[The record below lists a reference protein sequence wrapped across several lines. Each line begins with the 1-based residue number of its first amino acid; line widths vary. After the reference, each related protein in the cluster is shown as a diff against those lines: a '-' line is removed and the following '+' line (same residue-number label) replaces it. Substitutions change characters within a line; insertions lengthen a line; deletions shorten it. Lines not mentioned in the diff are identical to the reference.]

1 MTSRPADE
9 QLTSPSPLSSVLL
22 DRVGLEF
29 LTGGGPSVLAD
40 AAGRLIWS
48 NTAWLEFTQNLAR
61 NAETQQPCLPWS
73 MGEIIA
79 SVRAAQLP
87 YVTREDRIDSDSGTE
102 IVRSRHWVGFGP
114 DGRVECIASAID
126 LALPADRLRSQLA
139 QLQERL
145 DDITRLVSDWIWE
158 TTPNLT
164 FSFVSARIGD
174 ALSYHAHELMGRPLT
189 SCGCFIDEQ
198 GNETPMPLD
207 INAPRPFA
215 DRPFRMVSAS
225 GNAHVF
231 RMSGVPVFDSE
242 SGKFKGFRGTARDA
256 TAELVARDE
265 LSASQNRLNHAIE
278 VVSDGFALFDA
289 DERLVLSNRRFA
301 ELYRQSGTQFQV
313 GMRFRDL
320 MVLAWQSGDLIP
332 DEASNRLLTESLVE
346 RAARRETVEYNLSG
360 SRWVR
365 ASERLTV
372 DSSVVVIHQDITE
385 LKNRERALIEAK
397 VEAESANRS
406 KSEFL
411 ANISHE
417 LRTPLN
423 AIIGF
428 SELILQESLGPI
440 GHNLYKDYLADVL
453 ASGRHLLD
461 IINDIIELSKAESGQ
476 LDLAE
481 EAIEIDKPIAAV
493 FRLVHERALRG
504 HIRLLTEIEPRLPL
518 LRVDPRKFRQI
529 LTALISNAI
538 KFTPPGGTVTVSARH
553 DRSAAEFV
561 IQVADNGIGIAAEH
575 IALALK
581 PFGQIDGS
589 FSRKYGGVGLGL
601 PLTRAMVELHGGRIL
616 IDSTM
621 GSGTVVTI
629 RLPDER
635 LVRFVT

>member
-1 MTSRPADE
+1 MTPTPTLEASTLP
-9 QLTSPSPLSSVLL
+9 SVLL

-29 LTGGGPSVLAD
+29 LTRGGPSLLAD
-40 AAGRLIWS
+40 SAGRPIWS
-48 NTAWLEFTQNLAR
+48 NGAWLEFVDKFPR
-61 NAETQQPCLPWS
+61 HAETHEPILPWS
-73 MGEIIA
+73 IGDIVA
-79 SVRAAQLP
+79 AVRAGAMP
-87 YVTREDRIDSDSGTE
+87 YVTREDRIDFEGGIE
-102 IVRSRHWVGFGP
+102 IFRSRHWVGFAL
-114 DGRVECIASAID
+114 DGRVDCIASAID
-126 LALPADRLRSQLA
+126 LPSPTDRLRSQLA

-158 TTPNLT
+158 TAPNLT
-164 FSFVSARIGD
+164 FSFVSPRIGD
-174 ALSYHAHELMGRPLT
+174 ALAYHAHELMGRSLT
-189 SCGCFIDEQ
+189 ACGCFIDEH
-198 GNETPMPLD
+198 GNEVPMPLD
-207 INAPRPFA
+207 PEAPRPFA
-215 DRPFRMVSAS
+215 DRPFRMVSAT
-225 GNAHVF
+225 GAAHVF
-231 RMSGVPVFDSE
+231 CLSGVPVFDSE

-256 TAELVARDE
+256 MPELLARDQ

-289 DERLVLSNRRFA
+289 DERLVLCNRRFA
-301 ELYRQSGTQFQV
+301 QLYRQSGAQFQI

-320 MVLAWQSGDLIP
+320 MVLAWQAGDLIS
-332 DEASNRLLTESLVE
+332 DEASNRLLTESLIE
-346 RAARRETVEYNLSG
+346 RAARRETVEYNLSE
-360 SRWVR
+360 SRWIR

-372 DSSVVVIHQDITE
+372 DSSVVVIHQEITE

-428 SELILQESLGPI
+428 SELILQEALGPI

-481 EAIEIDKPIAAV
+481 EAIEIDKSIAAV

-504 HIRLLTEIEPRLPL
+504 HIRMLTEIEPRLPL

-529 LTALISNAI
+529 LTALISNSI
-538 KFTPPGGTVTVSARH
+538 KFTPPGGTVTISARH
-553 DRSAAEFV
+553 ERAAGELL
-561 IQVADNGIGIAAEH
+561 IEVADNGIGIAPEH

-601 PLTRAMVELHGGRIL
+601 PLTRAMVELHGGRIG
-616 IDSTM
+616 IDSTV

-629 RLPDER
+629 RLPDHR
-635 LVRFVT
+635 LVRSVS